1 MKIKPIFLYL
11 FFSCLYHTIAQTT
24 STDILILGSDH
35 LSQVY
40 NEEFP
45 NTDVLQ
51 AENQNQLQEFSALI
65 EAFNPDVIMVE
76 KLPEEQDEID
86 SLYNAYKAGKIN
98 IDTLENGR
106 SEVYQ
111 LGFRIG
117 KDLNIDNIVAVNA
130 PGGTSQSILDNG
142 ENIELYENATTEL
155 RKVVSTYYRML
166 QNGELSLKDYLV
178 FLNQPETY
186 NLIYHLRY
194 MTPARVINGSF
205 TNPDKMVDTAFIDK
219 KYIGAELISIFKNR
233 DYKIYSN
240 IVTNQLRNKHER
252 ILLIIGVAHIGS
264 IKSILTDDS
273 AFSIIE
279 ANTYLK
285 R

>member
-1 MKIKPIFLYL
+1 M
-11 FFSCLYHTIAQTT
+11 
-24 STDILILGSDH
+24 
-35 LSQVY
+35 
-40 NEEFP
+40 
-45 NTDVLQ
+45 
-51 AENQNQLQEFSALI
+51 AEARFTNWA
-65 EAFNPDVIMVE
+65 
-76 KLPEEQDEID
+76 
-86 SLYNAYKAGKIN
+86 
-98 IDTLENGR
+98 
-106 SEVYQ
+106 
-111 LGFRIG
+111 IG